1 MTQVLMEGEAG
12 EPVQVQP
19 MILVLVLV
27 LSVQAGQ
34 EEEGRCEPVWLEPPL
49 TAQMSPVFETEET
62 AFVGVSQEQDVVE
75 DSIVQKGQ
83 VVVEGLLERRMRES
97 LARHLMDEVAANE
110 AVHSEHLVVE
120 VVVRVH

>member
-1 MTQVLMEGEAG
+1 MTQVLMEGEAE

-34 EEEGRCEPVWLEPPL
+34 EEEGRCESVGLEPPL

-83 VVVEGLLERRMRES
+83 VVVEGLPERRMRES